1 MPLYIY
7 IYIYHGGCTT
17 WANSYMYLVMVTMT
31 TTMMIMMMTPM
42 MVENTSSVQVRNG
55 SHFHWHPSQQFEWQV
70 DASLHLHLCFAP
82 LRPSHSHRWTWWFTK
97 AQQPWIWLP
106 HCLVLMSGKWTLS
119 SSIPIDRWLLSL
131 YIPHLEHLYIQRA
144 MILSIYLLIM
154 HLYIYTITGIHAY
167 INKNRSVVLIYSTLR
182 THVSYKQRYL
192 LNITYIYIIYICQTF
207 GSLKGEHSLNTDL
220 FFKS

>member
-1 MPLYIY
+1 
-7 IYIYHGGCTT
+7 
-17 WANSYMYLVMVTMT
+17 
-31 TTMMIMMMTPM
+31 MMMTPM

-70 DASLHLHLCFAP
+70 DASFHLHLCFAP

-144 MILSIYLLIM
+144 MILSISLLTM

-167 INKNRSVVLIYSTLR
+167 INKNTSVVLIYSTLR
-182 THVSYKQRYL
+182 THVSYKHRYL
-192 LNITYIYIIYICQTF
+192 LNITYIYILYVKHLVASKGNTPWIPICFLKAKGAHIYINEKAIPPWWVEAPKMNPSPAGYRC
-207 GSLKGEHSLNTDL
+207 
-220 FFKS
+220 